1 MAEAY
6 DIWGRTRILNEARG
20 GGYHTVVGVFDDDSL
35 TEKAI
40 NALYDAGF
48 AVEQVSLVARGT
60 GASDEIPSEA
70 EADHAAA
77 GAGRGIA
84 IGGIGGGVLSALIG
98 LGALAVPG
106 VGPVVTA
113 GWIGSILGGAAAGAA
128 LGGWIGS
135 MAELNVPK
143 DLAHQYAKQISEGNQ
158 IVMVL
163 AEQGNREN
171 IAERALA
178 DAGAVHVE
186 SYPFE
191 ARPDEF
197 PGAEKVVP
205 AHHEPKE
212 TPQQL
217 HDQIR
222 RGMDVVGSN
231 GERVGE
237 VKEIHDTD
245 FLVDR
250 ERKTDIFIPF
260 SAVQDVI
267 MSNQTV
273 VLSIP
278 DYEVSQ
284 LKQRTR
290 PGKPAGS
297 PDWEI
302 PSLS

>member
-6 DIWGRTRILNEARG
+6 DIRGRTRILHEARG
-20 GGYHTVVGVFDDDSL
+20 GGYHTVVGVFDNDGL

-48 AVEQVSLVARGT
+48 AVEQVSLVAQGG

-70 EADHAAA
+70 EADRAAG

-84 IGGIGGGVLSALIG
+84 IGGISGGVLSALVG

-106 VGPVVTA
+106 VGPVITA

-128 LGGWIGS
+128 MGGWIGS
-135 MAELNVPK
+135 MARLNVPK
-143 DLAHQYAKQISEGNQ
+143 DLAHQYAKQISEGNY

-163 AEQGNREN
+163 AERGNRESV
-171 IAERALA
+171 AERALA

-186 SYPFE
+186 SYPYE

-197 PGAEKVVP
+197 PGAEKIIP
-205 AHHEPKE
+205 AHHEQKE
-212 TPQQL
+212 TVQRI
-217 HDQIR
+217 HDQMR
-222 RGMDVVGSN
+222 TGMDIIGSN
-231 GERVGE
+231 GNRVGA

-250 ERKTDIFIPF
+250 ERQTDIFIPF
-260 SAVQDVI
+260 SAVEDIVV
-267 MSNQTV
+267 SNQTV

-278 DYEVSQ
+278 DYEVPQ

-290 PGKPAGS
+290 PAKPAGS